1 MKHPCGCETKKLSD
15 GTIAIK
21 PCKLHQNHGYVWIAM
36 QHKEESMSSEPEFI
50 VIPLEETATEQ

>member
-36 QHKEESMSSEPEFI
+36 QHEEKQKPSEPELT
-50 VIPLEETATEQ
+50 VIPLEETVTEH